1 MQLVLNISD
10 EQFKDSIQDQIKAI
24 DPKDL
29 QGALV
34 SAIKTYFTEDKY
46 ALEKLLFVQ
55 QSYGYS
61 NKEPSDILKN
71 AMAAL
76 DYSELQ
82 PLVDDSIKL
91 LRERYDRLLRD
102 MLMQQIAEQLT
113 KTYSFQSELQMAIQ
127 EELYRREHQ

>member
-55 QSYGYS
+55 QSYGS

-71 AMAAL
+71 AMASL